1 MIAEYSDREFQL
13 WEYRVSHGSL
23 LIRSPKGS
31 GRSKNI
37 DLEFV
42 GVVYLSAPRFL
53 RGIRLE
59 RGRGRDR
66 RNVRRALGDRS
77 VDDVFV
83 LVSNGRRHLIAAATC
98 KARETDDDIF
108 DSPFIFRTEVRH
120 DCDRMS

>member
-23 LIRSPKGS
+23 LIRSPKGP

-59 RGRGRDR
+59 RARGRDR

-77 VDDVFV
+77 IDDVFV

-98 KARETDDDIF
+98 KVRETDADIF
-108 DSPFIFRTEVRH
+108 DSPFV
-120 DCDRMS
+120 SPKLGPS